1 LLPSFTQPIPS
12 SEIDSQIDYGGGV
25 WQPIEIGREEGK
37 NQVEVV
43 ASRSM
48 KTKQTKGRGERAAQN
63 RSLERGIEILRAF
76 RQGVDMLGNGELAER
91 TGLSK
96 ATVSRL
102 TQTLVAGGMLEHV
115 RSERAYR
122 LGAPVLALAHAM
134 RIGSPIL
141 SIAGPK
147 MRSVAEKQRVNVG
160 LAAPDRDSMV
170 YLESFRYNRRAS
182 LRSVVA
188 GQRVPIEL
196 TSLGRAY
203 LASLTEEARRQKLLQ
218 LKPIRPQ
225 SWNSVE
231 REIETAVASV
241 EKTGFCLAAWQPGV
255 VAVAAPLVLGREQT
269 YALNIS
275 ITSDRPPAH
284 VARELKVPL
293 LELKAALLDALTEGG
308 CVA

>member
-1 LLPSFTQPIPS
+1 MQSRRARKIVS
-12 SEIDSQIDYGGGV
+12 GSETSDV
-25 WQPIEIGREEGK
+25 KR
-37 NQVEVV
+37 
-43 ASRSM
+43 
-48 KTKQTKGRGERAAQN
+48 RGEPTAQN

-76 RQGVDMLGNGELAER
+76 RQGVDTLGNGELAER

-102 TQTLVAGGMLEHV
+102 SQTLVTGGMLEHV
-115 RSERAYR
+115 RADRAYR
-122 LGAPVLALAHAM
+122 LAAPVLALAHAM

-141 SIAGPK
+141 SLAGPK
-147 MRSVAEKQRVNVG
+147 MRAVAEKQRVNVG

-170 YLESFRYNRRAS
+170 YLESFRYNRKVS

-203 LASLTEEARRQKLLQ
+203 LASLSEESRRRLLLQ

-231 REIETAVASV
+231 REIETAITSV
-241 EKTGFCLAAWQPGV
+241 DKNGFCWAAWQPGV
-255 VAVAAPLVLGREQT
+255 VAVAAPLVLGSERT
-269 YALNIS
+269 YALNMS
-275 ITSDRPPAH
+275 VTSDRPPAH

-293 LELKAALLDALTEGG
+293 LELKAELLDELNEGG
-308 CVA
+308 